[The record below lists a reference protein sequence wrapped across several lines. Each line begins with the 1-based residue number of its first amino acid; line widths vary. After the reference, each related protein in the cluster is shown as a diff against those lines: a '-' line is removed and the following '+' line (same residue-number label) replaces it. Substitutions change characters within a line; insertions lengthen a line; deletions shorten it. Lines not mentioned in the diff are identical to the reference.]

1 MNKLYADEAEI
12 KEAIDKAK
20 VFKSGGEVDNEDID
34 EIKDV
39 LSGKFEKNGFD
50 SNLFSFKN

>member
-20 VFKSGGEVDNEDID
+20 VFKSGGEVDKEDID

-39 LSGKFEKNGFD
+39 LSGKFEKNGYD
-50 SNLFSFKN
+50 SNFFSFKN